1 MMREKACKNKNLIH
15 SSVLGLRC
23 MLVFTQM
30 SASDKE
36 VRYFYFSNCSFQALN
51 VRGRSEFSCV
61 HVILDSTKT
70 IHTHWKCIHHVENRQ
85 QKFNGWQLLNPRY
98 HNNRLRPSPC
108 IFYRLSV
115 CRRSFAETKRL
126 YLGKTSSAAAD
137 GSRKVKVKLVKF
149 LLTQSFSDWDINM
162 FSTEFT

>member
-51 VRGRSEFSCV
+51 VRGRSEFLMAWISQER
-61 HVILDSTKT
+61 S
-70 IHTHWKCIHHVENRQ
+70 ER
-85 QKFNGWQLLNPRY
+85 
-98 HNNRLRPSPC
+98 NN
-108 IFYRLSV
+108 
-115 CRRSFAETKRL
+115 K
-126 YLGKTSSAAAD
+126 
-137 GSRKVKVKLVKF
+137 
-149 LLTQSFSDWDINM
+149 
-162 FSTEFT
+162 

>member
-51 VRGRSEFSCV
+51 VRGRSEFLMAWIHKNGLNV
-61 HVILDSTKT
+61 IINNQLATFHVST
-70 IHTHWKCIHHVENRQ
+70 
-85 QKFNGWQLLNPRY
+85 
-98 HNNRLRPSPC
+98 
-108 IFYRLSV
+108 
-115 CRRSFAETKRL
+115 
-126 YLGKTSSAAAD
+126 
-137 GSRKVKVKLVKF
+137 
-149 LLTQSFSDWDINM
+149 
-162 FSTEFT
+162 